1 MSLTKKIMNFSRLIL
16 LACWF
21 GAALFFGAVVAPAA
35 FGVLRSFGLP
45 NANEIAG
52 SIVTRS
58 LSVVNLAG
66 FLIALLLL
74 LTLILRRNAS
84 GRVSFIVECICLG
97 VIALATGVGHW
108 LIAARMRA
116 LRAAM
121 VLPIDQI
128 AANDPRRI
136 EFGSLHGYSV
146 NALGLAMI
154 AALVALVLM
163 SRRLRN

>member
-1 MSLTKKIMNFSRLIL
+1 M
-16 LACWF
+16 
-21 GAALFFGAVVAPAA
+21 VAPAA
-35 FGVLRSFGLP
+35 FGVVRSFGLS

-58 LSVVNLAG
+58 LSVINIAG

-74 LTLILRRNAS
+74 VTAILRRNS
-84 GRVSFIVECICLG
+84 SSRISFIVECVCMA
-97 VIALATGVGHW
+97 VIAVATGVGHW

-121 VLPIDQI
+121 ELPIDQI

-136 EFGSLHGYSV
+136 EFSSLHGYSV

-163 SRRLRN
+163 SRSLRN

>member
-1 MSLTKKIMNFSRLIL
+1 L

-21 GAALFFGAVVAPAA
+21 GAALLFSAVVAPAA

-58 LSVVNLAG
+58 LSVVNIAG
-66 FLIALLLL
+66 FVIALLLL
-74 LTLILRRNAS
+74 VTGFLWRRSS
-84 GRVSFIVECICLG
+84 GRVSFIIECVCLG

-108 LIAARMRA
+108 VIAARMRA

-128 AANDPRRI
+128 TADDGRRI
-136 EFGSLHGYSV
+136 EFSNLHGYSV

-163 SRRLRN
+163 GRSLRN

>member
-1 MSLTKKIMNFSRLIL
+1 MSVLNSTRLIL

-21 GAALFFGAVVAPAA
+21 GAALFFGAVVAPAV
-35 FGVLRSFGLP
+35 FSVLRSFGLS

-58 LSVVNLAG
+58 LGVVNIAG

-74 LTLILRRNAS
+74 VTLILRRTS
-84 GRVSFIVECICLG
+84 TSRGGFIVELVCLT

-128 AANDPRRI
+128 AAADARRI
-136 EFGSLHGYSV
+136 EFGHLHGYSV

-154 AALVALVLM
+154 AALVAMVLM
-163 SRRLRN
+163 ARSLRS

>member
-1 MSLTKKIMNFSRLIL
+1 LETFLNATRLIL

-35 FGVLRSFGLP
+35 FGVLRSVGLS

-58 LSVVNLAG
+58 LSIVTIAG
-66 FLIALLLL
+66 FVIALLLL
-74 LTLILRRNAS
+74 ATLFLRRS
-84 GRVSFIVECICLG
+84 YYSRPSFVVESICL
-97 VIALATGVGHW
+97 VLIALATSLGHW

-121 VLPIDQI
+121 VVPIDQI
-128 AANDPRRI
+128 AADDARRI
-136 EFGSLHGYSV
+136 AFNNLHGYSV
-146 NALGLAMI
+146 NALSLAMI
-154 AALVALVLM
+154 AALVAMVLM
-163 SRRLRN
+163 ARNLRN